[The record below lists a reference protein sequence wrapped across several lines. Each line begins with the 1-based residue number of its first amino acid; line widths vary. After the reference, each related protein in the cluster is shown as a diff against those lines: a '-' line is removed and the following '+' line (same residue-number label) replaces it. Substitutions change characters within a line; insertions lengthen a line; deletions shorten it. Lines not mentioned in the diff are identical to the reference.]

1 MGKKIMIIDDEP
13 GVVKMIRYLLEK
25 NAYVVVSATEGEEGL
40 KLALAEKPD
49 LILMDIMMPTLD
61 GNEVMKRLKADESTK
76 DIPIIMLSALGQE
89 GDVAKSL
96 ELGAV
101 DYVVKPFHPQEL
113 LERLR
118 KILGNF

>member
-1 MGKKIMIIDDEP
+1 MIVDDEP

-25 NAYVVVSATEGEEGL
+25 NAYAVVSATEGEEGL
-40 KLALAEKPD
+40 KLALEEKPD

-61 GNEVMKRLKADESTK
+61 GNEVMKRLKTDGNTK
-76 DIPIIMLSALGQE
+76 AIPIIMLSALGQE

-113 LERLR
+113 LERLK
-118 KILGNF
+118 KILG

>member
-1 MGKKIMIIDDEP
+1 MKKILIVDDEP

-25 NAYVVVSATEGEEGL
+25 NAYTVVSATEGEEGL
-40 KLALAEKPD
+40 KLVQEEKPD

-61 GNEVMKRLKADESTK
+61 GNEVMRRLKESEATK

-96 ELGAV
+96 ELGAI

-113 LERLR
+113 LDRLK
-118 KILGNF
+118 KIFIEA